1 MRAPEPPLSL
11 FQAVYFLYG
20 TRDCLVQECKDLDK
34 RIEVR
39 APEHGSGSTTDLLLP
54 QPWLS
59 SCVCVCVYAHQ
70 LELDGERVQ
79 LPSLEGIIVCNISY
93 WGGGCRL
100 WEGMGDEPC
109 PPTR

>member
-1 MRAPEPPLSL
+1 MRSCDTSNVLQKTVSHL
-11 FQAVYFLYG
+11 
-20 TRDCLVQECKDLDK
+20 LVSDTVTL
-34 RIEVR
+34 
-39 APEHGSGSTTDLLLP
+39 
-54 QPWLS
+54 
-59 SCVCVCVYAHQ
+59 CVINVGGKSNNNSFILCACFFVHQ
-70 LELDGERVQ
+70 LELDGERVE

>member
-1 MRAPEPPLSL
+1 MSRLTTL
-11 FQAVYFLYG
+11 K
-20 TRDCLVQECKDLDK
+20 DCNECVEKV
-34 RIEVR
+34 IFF
-39 APEHGSGSTTDLLLP
+39 
-54 QPWLS
+54 
-59 SCVCVCVYAHQ
+59 VCVCFIVQQ
-70 LELDGERVQ
+70 LELDGERVE

>member
-1 MRAPEPPLSL
+1 MWGK
-11 FQAVYFLYG
+11 V
-20 TRDCLVQECKDLDK
+20 
-34 RIEVR
+34 I
-39 APEHGSGSTTDLLLP
+39 
-54 QPWLS
+54 
-59 SCVCVCVYAHQ
+59 CVCVCVCARFFVQQ
-70 LELDGERVQ
+70 LELDGERVE